1 MDRSYFGLGGPLK
14 SMSRL
19 FLEAPFMDNDA
30 PVALRGTGTNRIP
43 AALDAFLAIAD
54 RWRLST
60 DEQLTLL
67 GSPARSTFFKWKKD
81 GGSLPSDTMERISHI
96 LSIYKC
102 LQILFTVPERAD
114 DWIRKK
120 NSYFDGYSALD
131 TMLGGKVVDIY
142 KVREYL
148 DAQRG
153 G

>member
-1 MDRSYFGLGGPLK
+1 
-14 SMSRL
+14 
-19 FLEAPFMDNDA
+19 MDNDA
-30 PVALRGTGTNRIP
+30 PVALRGVGTSRIP
-43 AALDAFLAIAD
+43 AALETFFAIAD
-54 RWRLST
+54 KWKLST
-60 DEQLTLL
+60 EEQLKLL

-81 GGSLPSDTMERISHI
+81 GGTLPSDTMERISHI

-114 DWIRKK
+114 EWIRKR
-120 NSYFDGYSALD
+120 NSYFDGCSALD
-131 TMLGGKVVDIY
+131 IMLGGKVVDIY